1 MSQTDSRTTLDPE
14 ERAEWID
21 ALQDVIRIHGLDETR
36 GLIETLVAE
45 VRRAGLNSPWAVHTP
60 YLNTIPPDAQPPYP
74 GDRDLEKRIES
85 YLRWNAMAM
94 VVRANREHSGIGG
107 HIASYASALL
117 LYEIG
122 FNHFWHGPEAPDGPD
137 YIYIQ
142 GHSAPGIYARAF
154 LEGRLDE
161 ERLGHFRCEVE
172 QKGLPSYPH
181 PWLARDFWQFP
192 TVSMG
197 LGPIQAIYQARFLRY
212 LEHRGLTPPSTQKV
226 WCMLGDGEMDEPESM
241 AGISL
246 AVREK
251 LDNLIFVVNCNLQ
264 RLDGPVRGNGK
275 IIQELEA
282 IFRGAGWNVIKVI
295 WGAGWDPLLA
305 RDPGGLLRKRMEECV
320 DGEYQ
325 NFKSKNGA
333 YVREHFFGKYPELRE
348 LVADLSDEAIWELRR
363 GGNDAH
369 KIYAAYSQAV
379 RHQGQPTLILAK
391 SVKGFGMG
399 RAGEAQNTSHQQK
412 KMDNEEIRAFRDRF
426 SLPVSDDAID
436 QLPFLR
442 FTPDSPEEC
451 YLRERRQ
458 ALGGYLP
465 ARRKDGDA
473 LDCPPLEIFKTQ
485 LEGSQD
491 REYSTTMA
499 LVRMLT
505 ALTRDPTI
513 GLRIVPIVPDEART
527 FGMEGLFRQLGI
539 YASAGQLYEPQD
551 ADQLMVYHEDR
562 KGQILEEGI
571 TEAGSMASWI
581 AAATA
586 YSNKGISMIPFYLFY
601 SMFGFQRI
609 GDLAW
614 AAGDIQARGFLI
626 GGTAG
631 RTTLAGEGLQH
642 CDGHSPVLASNIPNC
657 IVYDPTYAYE
667 LAVIIHAGLKRMFES
682 QENVFFYLTAMN
694 ENYSHPPLPPGT
706 EAGILQGLY
715 PLRTLGKGKN
725 TVQLMGSGTIL
736 REVERAG
743 EILSQDFGIRATV
756 WSATSFTELRRNG
769 LAVERWNRLHPESPP
784 RQNYVETAL
793 AGHPGPVIAASDYVR
808 LFADQIRPFVC
819 GRFIALG
826 TDGFGRSDTRAQLR
840 HFFEVDAHSIVLAAL
855 QALSQD
861 GLLPPQEVSQALKRF
876 KLDPEKAIPWL
887 T

>member
-1 MSQTDSRTTLDPE
+1 
-14 ERAEWID
+14 
-21 ALQDVIRIHGLDETR
+21 
-36 GLIETLVAE
+36 
-45 VRRAGLNSPWAVHTP
+45 
-60 YLNTIPPDAQPPYP
+60 
-74 GDRDLEKRIES
+74 
-85 YLRWNAMAM
+85 
-94 VVRANREHSGIGG
+94 
-107 HIASYASALL
+107 
-117 LYEIG
+117 
-122 FNHFWHGPEAPDGPD
+122 
-137 YIYIQ
+137 
-142 GHSAPGIYARAF
+142 
-154 LEGRLDE
+154 
-161 ERLGHFRCEVE
+161 
-172 QKGLPSYPH
+172 
-181 PWLARDFWQFP
+181 
-192 TVSMG
+192 
-197 LGPIQAIYQARFLRY
+197 
-212 LEHRGLTPPSTQKV
+212 
-226 WCMLGDGEMDEPESM
+226 
-241 AGISL
+241 
-246 AVREK
+246 
-251 LDNLIFVVNCNLQ
+251 
-264 RLDGPVRGNGK
+264 
-275 IIQELEA
+275 
-282 IFRGAGWNVIKVI
+282 
-295 WGAGWDPLLA
+295 
-305 RDPGGLLRKRMEECV
+305 
-320 DGEYQ
+320 
-325 NFKSKNGA
+325 FKSKNGA

-513 GLRIVPIVPDEART
+513 GPRIVPIVPDEART